1 MLLYGDRFLFPRARR
16 SVITV
21 VPAIAVIK
29 SRCAAPFIYN
39 CNDIGPVIVDIDVKA
54 IVRIPLEACAGCIGD
69 DWLQRSSSESN
80 TSITV
85 EVLIEISLMFS
96 DPTPGRIRPIDNSC
110 TAYRIDIPVYLSL
123 AIPGIV
129 IFNR

>member
-1 MLLYGDRFLFPRARR
+1 MR
-16 SVITV
+16 
-21 VPAIAVIK
+21 
-29 SRCAAPFIYN
+29 IYN

-54 IVRIPLEACAGCIGD
+54 IVRILFLRHAPVVS